1 MLLINNPI
9 VDQRKILL
17 THVCYSRMKKRC
29 SSKNL
34 CVCVVANLCNK
45 YLQLNFSYRTQIFAQ
60 ITATNLFLSCTFFY
74 IAFDA

>member
-34 CVCVVANLCNK
+34 CVCGSQFV
-45 YLQLNFSYRTQIFAQ
+45 
-60 ITATNLFLSCTFFY
+60 
-74 IAFDA
+74 